1 MCNGLKNWDLYT
13 NIMGKFEQLFKLPD
27 KLGVVGCL
35 GMWLSFFTTSFVVL
49 LVDDTTGPARDFC
62 AASQLLCCTNLAA
75 LGYAAVKNVRWSE
88 ASFYSM
94 NFDTFGTW
102 LAFAYYGGNAVL
114 GSSTLGVWN
123 TVQVVGTALNTLAGV
138 SSLYVVAKDHAGF
151 KEYVQAQDS

>member
-1 MCNGLKNWDLYT
+1 MRLLKT
-13 NIMGKFEQLFKLPD
+13 C
-27 KLGVVGCL
+27 VGPKP
-35 GMWLSFFTTSFVVL
+35 V
-49 LVDDTTGPARDFC
+49 
-62 AASQLLCCTNLAA
+62 
-75 LGYAAVKNVRWSE
+75 
-88 ASFYSM
+88 FYSM

-123 TVQVVGTALNTLAGV
+123 TVQIVGTALNTLAGV